1 MKLIN
6 FLIAV
11 LLLCISHQGIAQT
24 TDPAGMR
31 SELIIINGIYQ
42 RQYEKNK
49 GITDIFKKITTYQ
62 EDIKLGKKEYA
73 NQDELQAL
81 KDFEKLQLDR
91 DQETIN
97 VYKKYQSEK
106 FVELMD
112 GYNLDRKKL
121 RRQFAEK
128 VITWRQF
135 ADGLELLIIRNQAA
149 QKDFIPRKQSEAK
162 EEA

>member
-31 SELIIINGIYQ
+31 SKLIIINGIYQ

-49 GITDIFKKITTYQ
+49 GITDIFKKIITYQ

-73 NQDELQAL
+73 NSDELQAL
-81 KDFEKLQLDR
+81 KDFEKLQIDR

-121 RRQFAEK
+121 RRKFAEK

>member
-1 MKLIN
+1 MTIIKLIFTSLN
-6 FLIAV
+6 
-11 LLLCISHQGIAQT
+11 
-24 TDPAGMR
+24 
-31 SELIIINGIYQ
+31 
-42 RQYEKNK
+42 KN
-49 GITDIFKKITTYQ
+49 I
-62 EDIKLGKKEYA
+62 GKKEYA

-81 KDFEKLQLDR
+81 KDFEKLQIDR

-121 RRQFAEK
+121 RRKFAEK

>member
-31 SELIIINGIYQ
+31 SKLIIINGIYQ

-49 GITDIFKKITTYQ
+49 GITDIFKKIITYQ

-81 KDFEKLQLDR
+81 KDFEKLQIDR

-121 RRQFAEK
+121 RRKFAEK

>member
-31 SELIIINGIYQ
+31 SKLIIINGIYQ

-49 GITDIFKKITTYQ
+49 GITDIFKKIITYQ

-81 KDFEKLQLDR
+81 KDFEKLQIDR

-112 GYNLDRKKL
+112 GYNLDRKNL
-121 RRQFAEK
+121 RRQFAEM

>member
-81 KDFEKLQLDR
+81 KDFEKLQIDR

-106 FVELMD
+106 YLFCEHI
-112 GYNLDRKKL
+112 GN
-121 RRQFAEK
+121 
-128 VITWRQF
+128 
-135 ADGLELLIIRNQAA
+135 
-149 QKDFIPRKQSEAK
+149 
-162 EEA
+162 